1 MLEILNKLA
10 DELFA
15 EFGFATCSEHQQEI
29 ILQEFVDRGMYLI
42 SMND

>member
-1 MLEILNKLA
+1 MLQKLDKLA
-10 DELFA
+10 IELFT
-15 EFGFATCSEHQQEI
+15 EFYFVTCSEEQQEI